1 MPELERNARIGFGRA
16 ERHLRNLSRRH
27 GGQRITESLCE
38 TLHHAA
44 IYCPFRELRHTF
56 RHHDIVVRRAA
67 HMVVRD
73 SFLYGF
79 AQSGKIGVELR
90 YIVFEERLFHRN
102 ESLLAFH
109 NVAGIAQRVIRV
121 IDMQFEAAEV
131 MYLETSLFLCRST
144 QNHTGKGQRQNNLF
158 HFFLVFICCYTSM
171 FNKLR

>member
-56 RHHDIVVRRAA
+56 GHYHVMVRRAA
-67 HMVVRD
+67 YMVVGDALFRGLVQ
-73 SFLYGF
+73 FGE
-79 AQSGKIGVELR
+79 IGVEFR
-90 YIVFEERLFHRN
+90 HIVHEERLLHRDKRI
-102 ESLLAFH
+102 SPFY

-131 MYLETSLFLCRST
+131 MYLETSLLLCRGT
-144 QNHTGKGQRQNNLF
+144 RNHTGSSQCQNNLF
-158 HFFLVFICCYTSM
+158 HFLLVLLLC
-171 FNKLR
+171 FNV